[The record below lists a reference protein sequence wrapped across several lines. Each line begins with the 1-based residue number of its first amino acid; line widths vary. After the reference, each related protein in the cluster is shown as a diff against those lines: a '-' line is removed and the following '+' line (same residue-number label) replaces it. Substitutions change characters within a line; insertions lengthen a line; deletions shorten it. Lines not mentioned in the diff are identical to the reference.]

1 MLDADGYPD
10 EASLKEIKEWDILGQ
25 GISGLWELVRE
36 NTNWGDRQ
44 IHISGK
50 RVIRFEYHT
59 GGWSGNEA
67 VIGAL
72 QQNLCFFVFFW
83 QKSTRGGHYY
93 FKIEHPEW
101 YGKAHSPT

>member
-1 MLDADGYPD
+1 MLDEDGYPD
-10 EASLKEIKEWDILGQ
+10 EASLQAIKDWGILKQ
-25 GISGLWELVRE
+25 GISGLLELIRD
-36 NTNWGDRQ
+36 NTNWADRQ
-44 IHISGK
+44 IRITGR

-59 GGWSGNEA
+59 GGWSGNED

-72 QQNLCFFVFFW
+72 SQNLGFFMFFW

-101 YGKAHSPT
+101 YEGQ